1 MNSGF
6 DRDTYAKQ
14 KSFIESLRSMTIKNA
29 AIRSRSRQKSKE
41 NANPNNTTMHVKSP
55 SIDLA
60 RTRVSDVTSFL
71 NNQTTVNTLVMSPK
85 FGNNYRPI
93 TSFFNKVEPELSP
106 LEEIDPDTLE
116 APSRLSLEGLRSKF
130 QQIKG
135 VKIRTKHQ
143 VSDIDA

>member
-41 NANPNNTTMHVKSP
+41 NANPNNTTAHVKSP
-55 SIDLA
+55 SIDLG
-60 RTRVSDVTSFL
+60 RTRFSDATSFL
-71 NNQTTVNTLVMSPK
+71 NNNQTTMNALVLSPK
-85 FGNNYRPI
+85 FGTNYRPI
-93 TSFFNKVEPELSP
+93 TTFFNKVDPVSSP
-106 LEEIDPDTLE
+106 QLEEIDPDSLE

-130 QQIKG
+130 
-135 VKIRTKHQ
+135 
-143 VSDIDA
+143 

>member
-41 NANPNNTTMHVKSP
+41 NVNPNNATAHVKSP
-55 SIDLA
+55 SIDLG
-60 RTRVSDVTSFL
+60 RTRVSDATSFL

-85 FGNNYRPI
+85 FGTNYRPI
-93 TSFFNKVEPELSP
+93 TTFFNKVDQVSSP
-106 LEEIDPDTLE
+106 QIEEIDPDSLE
-116 APSRLSLEGLRSKF
+116 APSKLSLECLRSKF

-135 VKIRTKHQ
+135 VKLRTKH
-143 VSDIDA
+143 

>member
-41 NANPNNTTMHVKSP
+41 NANPNNIASAHAKSP
-55 SIDLA
+55 SIDLGS
-60 RTRVSDVTSFL
+60 RTRVSDATSFL
-71 NNQTTVNTLVMSPK
+71 NNQTTMNTLVMSPK
-85 FGNNYRPI
+85 FGKNYRPI
-93 TSFFNKVEPELSP
+93 TTFFNKVEAVSSP
-106 LEEIDPDTLE
+106 LTDEIDPDYLD

-130 QQIKG
+130 Q
-135 VKIRTKHQ
+135 
-143 VSDIDA
+143 

>member
-41 NANPNNTTMHVKSP
+41 NVNPNNATAHVKSP
-55 SIDLA
+55 SIDLG
-60 RTRVSDVTSFL
+60 RTRVSDATSFL

-85 FGNNYRPI
+85 FGTNYRPI
-93 TSFFNKVEPELSP
+93 TTFFNKVDQVSSP
-106 LEEIDPDTLE
+106 QIEEIDPDSLE

-135 VKIRTKHQ
+135 VKLRTKH
-143 VSDIDA
+143 

>member
-41 NANPNNTTMHVKSP
+41 NVNPNNATAHVKSP
-55 SIDLA
+55 SIDLG
-60 RTRVSDVTSFL
+60 RTRVSDATSFL
-71 NNQTTVNTLVMSPK
+71 NNQTTVNTFVMSPK
-85 FGNNYRPI
+85 FGTNYRPI
-93 TSFFNKVEPELSP
+93 TTFFNKVDQVSSP
-106 LEEIDPDTLE
+106 QIEEIDPDSLD

-135 VKIRTKHQ
+135 VKLRTKH
-143 VSDIDA
+143 